1 MSEKECSL
9 HKDKRRKRLRRFCGG
24 LLILMFII
32 LIIVLLVWAILQ
44 PKKPRFVLQDAT
56 VYAFNVTAPNFLTS
70 TILVTIASRNP
81 NDKIGVYYDKLD
93 IFAIYQNQQITYY
106 TAIPSTYQGHKEV
119 NVWSPIVSGV
129 NVPVAPYNGV
139 GLSQDQADGTVI
151 LTIKV
156 QGRVRF
162 KVGTFISGHYHLSV
176 NCPADIVFGNPTPG
190 IVVGNPTPG
199 IVVGNGIKYQLDRRC
214 SVSL

>member
-24 LLILMFII
+24 LLILIFII

-106 TAIPSTYQGHKEV
+106 TAIPPTYQGHKEII
-119 NVWSPIVSGV
+119 VWSPIVSGV

-139 GLSQDQADGTVI
+139 GLGQDQADGTVI
-151 LTIKV
+151 LTIKI
-156 QGRVRF
+156 QGQVRF
-162 KVGTFISGHYHLSV
+162 KVGTFISGHYRLSV
-176 NCPADIVFGNPTPG
+176 NCPANIVFGNPTPG

-199 IVVGNGIKYQLDRRC
+199 IVVGNGIKYQMDRSC